1 MADEPQVIAE
11 ESDET
16 QATPTQ
22 DASSDVG
29 NSSSDN
35 TPPKPTGR
43 RKVTNIREW
52 LLPRSVVGLVAMV
65 LAFSMGAS
73 IAGVAFYAFY
83 QYQQTQTTKKVDSY
97 IKGFDERYRTAS
109 DSIDNEKQNAQASI
123 QQELAPLIQAS
134 GGGVTFGQMAD
145 RVKDSVWFVQTQDSK
160 GAPSVGSAFVVQSSE
175 KNSLLVTSYSVVQAS
190 TAAPGP
196 GLQLTKGNEKINA
209 KLLNWVE
216 DQDLAVISI
225 DKGNI
230 PALKFV
236 PDGKLPR
243 VGDRVFAASGL
254 GGAGASVSQGY
265 VNDASSGVIQH
276 SAPLGVAYR
285 GGPLLDSEGRVV
297 GTTSMTFSPLGFAS
311 PEGITF
317 SLPVRDTCS
326 KLLTCPNDNN
336 SASGARTR

>member
-1 MADEPQVIAE
+1 MSDEPRVIADSTNETPAE
-11 ESDET
+11 EATKT
-16 QATPTQ
+16 QRP
-22 DASSDVG
+22 G
-29 NSSSDN
+29 
-35 TPPKPTGR
+35 GR
-43 RKVTNIREW
+43 LKVNRMRDW
-52 LLPRSVVGLVAMV
+52 LIPRSVVGLVALV

-73 IAGVAFYAFY
+73 ISGVAFYAFY
-83 QYQQTQTTKKVDSY
+83 QYQQTQSAKKIDNY
-97 IKGFDERYRTAS
+97 IDGFDERYRTAS
-109 DSIDNEKQNAQASI
+109 DSIDNEKQNAQATI
-123 QQELAPLIQAS
+123 QQELAPLVQAS

-145 RVKDSVWFVQTQDSK
+145 KVKNSVWFVQTQDSK
-160 GAPSVGSAFVVQSSE
+160 GAPSVGSAFVVQSNDN
-175 KNSLLVTSYSVVQAS
+175 NSLLVTSFATVQAS

-196 GLQLTKGNEKINA
+196 GLQVTKGDQKHNA

-225 DKGNI
+225 DKGDL

-243 VGDRVFAASGL
+243 IGDRVFAASGL

-276 SAPLGVAYR
+276 STPLGVAYQ

-297 GTTSMTFSPLGFAS
+297 GTTSMRFSPLGFSS

-317 SLPVRDTCS
+317 SLPVRETCS
-326 KLLTCPNDNN
+326 KLLTCPNDG
-336 SASGARTR
+336 SEASGAQGR